1 MEIYDYSKIS
11 PYEKSFLPEGFK
23 GNVFNMSYKWVPILP
38 SYPNTKPLKIMEIG
52 AYHGANAC
60 SLVKTLATHPKS
72 EIHCVDPWMDYDDY
86 VEYKG
91 KQGVNYSLFLN
102 NISKLS
108 PEDMSKVYIHR
119 ISSTNLDLYFKDD
132 TFDII
137 YIDGN
142 HSTYYVVQDAILS
155 LKKLV
160 PGGYLIFDDL
170 QDQAVVDGLNLFL
183 SSAKGLVEL
192 QVKVNNCQGFVQKKL
207 VL

>member
-1 MEIYDYSKIS
+1 MDVYDYSKIS
-11 PYEKSFLPEGFK
+11 LYEKSFLPEGFK
-23 GNVFNMSYKWVPILP
+23 GNVFNMSYKWMQVLP
-38 SYPNTKPLKIMEIG
+38 PYPHDKPLKIMEIG

-91 KQGVNYSLFLN
+91 KQGTNYSLFLN

-119 ISSTNLDLYFKDD
+119 ISSANLDPYFKDES
-132 TFDII
+132 FDII

-142 HSTYYVVQDAILS
+142 HSTYYVLQDAILS

-170 QDQAVVDGLNLFL
+170 QDKAVADGLNLFIGG
-183 SSAKGLVEL
+183 AKDLIDL
-192 QVKVNNCQGFVQKKL
+192 QIKINNCQAFVQKKL
-207 VL
+207 IL

>member
-1 MEIYDYSKIS
+1 MDIYDYSKIS
-11 PYEKSFLPEGFK
+11 AHEKSFLPVGFEGY
-23 GNVFNMSYKWVPILP
+23 VFNMSYKWLDIIKPRDKPI
-38 SYPNTKPLKIMEIG
+38 KIMEIG

-72 EIHCVDPWMDYDDY
+72 EIHCVDPWMDYEDY
-86 VEYKG
+86 IEYKG
-91 KQGVNYSLFLN
+91 KQGNNYSLFLK

-108 PEDMSKVYIHR
+108 PEDLSKIFIHR
-119 ISSTNLDLYFKDD
+119 ISSEDLDLYFKDK

-142 HSTYYVVQDAILS
+142 HSTYFVLQDAILS

-170 QDQAVVDGLNLFL
+170 QDKAVVDGLNLFL
-183 SSAKGLVEL
+183 GSAKDLVFTD
-192 QVKVNNCQGFVQKKL
+192 VRVNNCQAFVQKKY
-207 VL
+207 